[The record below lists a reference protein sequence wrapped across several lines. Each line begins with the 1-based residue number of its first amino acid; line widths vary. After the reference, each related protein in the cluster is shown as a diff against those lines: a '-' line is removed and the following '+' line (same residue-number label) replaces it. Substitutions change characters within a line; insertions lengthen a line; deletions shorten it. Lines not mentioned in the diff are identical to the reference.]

1 MALDSY
7 LALDGF
13 TQGTSGPGTLSPVSH
28 PTPSSSRGN
37 NPLTTKL
44 STVLSTSYSDADFRE
59 ALALLDERGVG
70 NDART
75 RRRIRLD
82 VHKEV
87 ISSNSL
93 IVDEFGRV
101 ADQLRQIRTTL
112 GKLNAGY
119 DKMKNEVL
127 DAHKETSPAM
137 LESASLLEQREQVET
152 KQRVLA
158 TFKDHFLMSDDE
170 VASLTSTAE
179 PVDDRFFDAL
189 SKAKSISQNCEILLG
204 FERQTLGSDL
214 MEQSSKNINF
224 GFQKLYKWVQRE
236 FKTLNLEN
244 PQMNTSIRR
253 ALRVL
258 AGRPSLFQNCLDFF
272 AEARDRILSDSFQV
286 ALTGTNAS
294 GAEEPSIKPIDLTAH
309 DPLRY
314 VGDML
319 AWVHSATVSEREA
332 LEVLFVAEGDELA
345 EGLRSGRDAE
355 IWRLVIEDDDENQD
369 DFNALK
375 ALGDLVDRNV
385 AGAARALRQR
395 VEQVIRSNEETITAY
410 KLAMLI
416 KFYRITFHKL
426 LGPKAGLVDCAA
438 SLEEEALRQYR
449 SLVRDHIAALQ
460 GEFQHAP
467 PDLGPP
473 AFLSDALRQL
483 GTIMKTYESSLSAAE
498 DRESDFK
505 DVLAEAFEP
514 FLAGCE
520 NMARPLQAPGDA
532 IFLIN
537 CRRAA
542 IKCLEVFDFTKQ
554 RATRLRQSIE
564 HELEDLVGDQHLF
577 FCTSSGLGPLLGS
590 RGEGRFESGA
600 KHLTKDALA
609 RASQQLDDFL
619 PSAMMDA
626 MERLKRLQD
635 TTLAR
640 HATEEAASRF
650 CRDFRDLE
658 LEIEKIDDR
667 DVSQGADELG
677 LRHCDRA
684 GPGTSTR
691 YTTRVGTS
699 THVGVDV
706 RATSCAK
713 TRTPQPLVPGCP
725 RPVLGQRI
733 TTTTHDPTH
742 GYESAVKAMLRN
754 KAFTVLQKTYDDSY
768 LSCST
773 AVYYES
779 QGDEIEAMR
788 HWRSALEQIYEHRA
802 KAAPG
807 YGPQTDTERA
817 LVDALRELEL
827 QCKERIDLLEALRAS
842 RSEGASPSP
851 GTRLSK
857 TPPEPYRPVDRTK
870 GSIGQGTIPAVTY
883 SELSR
888 PSIPSRPSL
897 PARTSSE
904 VGLSASVGARLGP
917 SSSNNDLHRT
927 NSPKLPPRPD
937 KAVRSPSPE
946 KHTMRT
952 TLRSGRMGEKPQKT
966 ARISPKPIAEGP
978 SKAATLAWTALG
990 SRERALKPSSDGA
1003 TASQFLSP
1011 RKSSD
1016 GLPRPGPSQ
1025 NFQWDS
1031 HSRRLVTPR
1040 DPDHFSNGS
1049 QAIGTPRHS
1058 DEYSRG
1064 RPSLL
1069 SLRQG
1074 NPKGVTDPAAPGCGR
1089 LGESD
1094 KRDTSE
1100 TRARGK
1106 AIARR
1111 PVKPPQ
1117 PRTNNEDRA
1126 RRRQPPKN
1134 RHASISSTS
1143 NDELEAAVTQA
1154 RTAERNAAGAKL
1166 LPRDTSSDRES
1177 GNESS
1182 TDSAWKRR
1190 KAAILKNLPPG
1201 VDEAAAKQILNDII
1215 VHGDERPWSTPF
1227 EARPIHGAS
1236 RAGSWNAALW
1246 AAWHR
1251 EDDAGSCSSHRV
1263 EVDILLYICKQPH
1276 KQVLGRVRETCPSP
1290 FGLARALAPSIIF
1303 VDEID
1308 SLLSQ
1313 RSGSGEHEATRRI
1326 KTEFLIQWSDL
1337 QRAAAGRET
1346 TERDKQRGDANRVLV
1361 LAATNLPWAID
1372 EAARRRF
1379 VRRQY
1384 IPLPEPH
1391 TRETQ
1396 LRTLLGQQKHSLS
1409 SADIKELVQLTEG
1422 FSGSD
1427 ITALAKDAAMGPLR
1441 SLGEALLHM
1450 TMDQIRPIMLDDFKA
1465 SLGTIRPS
1473 VGKAGLKEYEDWARE
1488 FGERGG

>member
-677 LRHCDRA
+677 LSKR
-684 GPGTSTR
+684 
-691 YTTRVGTS
+691 TRVSAMLGLAFPS
-699 THVGVDV
+699 IVILSLNAYSVHHVTIHKPIYV
-706 RATSCAK
+706 R
-713 TRTPQPLVPGCP
+713 
-725 RPVLGQRI
+725 
-733 TTTTHDPTH
+733 
-742 GYESAVKAMLRN
+742 VKAMLRN

-1069 SLRQG
+1069 S
-1074 NPKGVTDPAAPGCGR
+1074 
-1089 LGESD
+1089 
-1094 KRDTSE
+1094 
-1100 TRARGK
+1100 
-1106 AIARR
+1106 
-1111 PVKPPQ
+1111 
-1117 PRTNNEDRA
+1117 
-1126 RRRQPPKN
+1126 
-1134 RHASISSTS
+1134 
-1143 NDELEAAVTQA
+1143 
-1154 RTAERNAAGAKL
+1154 
-1166 LPRDTSSDRES
+1166 
-1177 GNESS
+1177 
-1182 TDSAWKRR
+1182 
-1190 KAAILKNLPPG
+1190 
-1201 VDEAAAKQILNDII
+1201 
-1215 VHGDERPWSTPF
+1215 
-1227 EARPIHGAS
+1227 
-1236 RAGSWNAALW
+1236 
-1246 AAWHR
+1246 
-1251 EDDAGSCSSHRV
+1251 
-1263 EVDILLYICKQPH
+1263 
-1276 KQVLGRVRETCPSP
+1276 
-1290 FGLARALAPSIIF
+1290 
-1303 VDEID
+1303 
-1308 SLLSQ
+1308 
-1313 RSGSGEHEATRRI
+1313 
-1326 KTEFLIQWSDL
+1326 
-1337 QRAAAGRET
+1337 
-1346 TERDKQRGDANRVLV
+1346 
-1361 LAATNLPWAID
+1361 
-1372 EAARRRF
+1372 
-1379 VRRQY
+1379 
-1384 IPLPEPH
+1384 
-1391 TRETQ
+1391 
-1396 LRTLLGQQKHSLS
+1396 KHSLS
-1409 SADIKELVQLTEG
+1409 SADIKELVQLTEAG